1 MSPPQRHPVDVWLIP
16 LDPPTE
22 TLEECAVLLDT
33 DERRRVL
40 SMLDPRNRRRFT
52 AAHGAIRVILS
63 RYLGVP
69 AGLIRWRRGEHGK
82 PELAGG
88 GHGLRVNLSHSG
100 DLAALAVSRRRAV
113 GVDVQRLAPVDATAL
128 AARYFPET
136 EAKFVASGTTAAT
149 RLLRFTRLWTRKE
162 ACVKASGA
170 RLAEG
175 LGLPVDGRG
184 RGAGRGMIAVRGT
197 EGTLPGPYLVCD
209 LDVPNGY
216 RASVALAG
224 TAPFEVVRRDWPDV
238 GADATPAPTGARW
251 PSGGRVPAAWGVR
264 TTAC

>member
-1 MSPPQRHPVDVWLIP
+1 MTRHPVDVWLIP
-16 LDPPTE
+16 LDPPAE
-22 TLEECAVLLDT
+22 ALEECAVLLDT

-40 SMLDPRNRRRFT
+40 SMLDARNRRRFT
-52 AAHGAIRVILS
+52 AAHGSIRVILA

-88 GHGLRVNLSHSG
+88 GHGLKVNLSHSG
-100 DLAALAVSRRRAV
+100 DLAALAVSHGRAV

-128 AARYFPET
+128 AARYFPEA
-136 EAKFVASGTTAAT
+136 EARFVASGATPAA

-197 EGTLPGPYLVCD
+197 DGTLPGPYLVCD
-209 LDVPNGY
+209 LDVPAGY
-216 RASVALAG
+216 RAAVALAG
-224 TAPFEVVRRDWPDV
+224 TSPFEVVSRDWPDAE
-238 GADATPAPTGARW
+238 ADAVPRGTRW
-251 PSGGRVPAAWGVR
+251 PIGGGRARAPWAVR